1 MLSQAQRTAILELS
15 AKGVSKREIAQVLRL
30 SRPTVR
36 KVLRENSTN
45 VPEIQRAEKAEPYRE
60 QILDLLISCKGNL
73 VRVHEEL
80 VAGGAA
86 LSYPALTAFCR
97 RQGIGQ
103 TPAVPAG
110 QYHFEPGV
118 EMQHDTSPHEVEVGG
133 RKYKA
138 QTASAVLCYSRML
151 FFQIN
156 PTFQRFDCK
165 VFLTDAL
172 RYMGGAPERVMIDNT
187 HVVVLR
193 GTGREMIPVPEM
205 EAFGERFGFR
215 FVAHERG
222 DANRSARVER
232 PFSFIENNF
241 LAGRTFASWADLNQQ
256 ARQWCDRVNST
267 YKKHIRGVPRE
278 LFAVERM
285 HLKPL
290 PAWIPEVYRLH
301 QRTVDVEGYVSVN
314 SIRYSVPAAWIGH
327 RVEVRETRD
336 KIEIEMDA
344 RHIVTHARAVTPLSQ
359 RITLAAHRPPRGE
372 GVKRSDPHPEEKAI
386 VEAAPETALYVAAL
400 KQKSRKVVALALR
413 QLLRLLR
420 EYPREPFLAAVQ
432 EAARYGLYDLDRL
445 ERMILRRV
453 ARDYFLLLDP
463 DTDSHAEELEQL
475 LKNLKL
481 RRMLGVYDE
490 QLRAAEKAQASYS
503 EFVAGLLRAQWH
515 DRQESALEWRIRR
528 ANLPERWSL
537 ESFPWSRQPGVNR
550 KQMRAFAELDFVAQ
564 HENLVLVGPTGVGKT
579 GLASGLLLKALE
591 NGHRCQ
597 FIRAQDLFD
606 EMYASLADRSTRR
619 LLNRL
624 ARLDVLLIDEFGYL
638 NLKPE
643 QSNTFFKLMEE
654 RYHRHSTII
663 TTNLVYDVW
672 HNFLGNKPMGRR
684 TAEPRAA
691 LLPHRDHQWP
701 FATRSPR

>member
-15 AKGVSKREIAQVLRL
+15 AKGVSKHEIAHVLRL
-30 SRPTVR
+30 SRLTVR
-36 KVLRENSTN
+36 KVLGSNSTN

-60 QILDLLISCKGNL
+60 QILDLLTSCKGNL

-86 LSYPALTAFCR
+86 LSYPALTGFCR

-103 TPAVPAG
+103 TPLVPAG

-118 EMQHDTSPHEVEVGG
+118 EMQHDTSPHTVEVGG

-172 RYMGGAPERVMIDNT
+172 RNTGGVVERVMIDNT

-205 EAFGERFGFR
+205 EAFAERFGFR
-215 FVAHERG
+215 FVAHQIG

-241 LAGRTFASWADLNQQ
+241 LVGRTFTSWEDLNNQ
-256 ARQWCDRVNST
+256 ARQWCDKVNST
-267 YKKHIRGVPRE
+267 YKKHIRAVPRE

-314 SIRYSVPAAWIGH
+314 SIRYSVPVAWIGH

-359 RITLAAHRPPRGE
+359 RVTLAAHRPPRGE

-420 EYPREPFLAAVQ
+420 EYPREPFLAAVR

-453 ARDYFLLLDP
+453 ARDYFLLLEP
-463 DTDSHAEELEQL
+463 DTDSH
-475 LKNLKL
+475 
-481 RRMLGVYDE
+481 D
-490 QLRAAEKAQASYS
+490 
-503 EFVAGLLRAQWH
+503 
-515 DRQESALEWRIRR
+515 
-528 ANLPERWSL
+528 
-537 ESFPWSRQPGVNR
+537 
-550 KQMRAFAELDFVAQ
+550 
-564 HENLVLVGPTGVGKT
+564 
-579 GLASGLLLKALE
+579 
-591 NGHRCQ
+591 
-597 FIRAQDLFD
+597 
-606 EMYASLADRSTRR
+606 
-619 LLNRL
+619 
-624 ARLDVLLIDEFGYL
+624 
-638 NLKPE
+638 
-643 QSNTFFKLMEE
+643 
-654 RYHRHSTII
+654 
-663 TTNLVYDVW
+663 
-672 HNFLGNKPMGRR
+672 
-684 TAEPRAA
+684 
-691 LLPHRDHQWP
+691 
-701 FATRSPR
+701 

>member
-15 AKGVSKREIAQVLRL
+15 AKGVSKHEIAHVLRL
-30 SRPTVR
+30 SRLTVR
-36 KVLRENSTN
+36 KVLRSNSAN

-60 QILDLLISCKGNL
+60 QILDLLTSCKGNL

-80 VAGGAA
+80 VASGAA
-86 LSYPALTAFCR
+86 LSYQALTGFCR

-103 TPAVPAG
+103 MPIVPAG
-110 QYHFEPGV
+110 QYPFEPGV
-118 EMQHDTSPHEVEVGG
+118 EMQHDTSPHTVEVGG

-172 RYMGGAPERVMIDNT
+172 RHAGGAPERVMIDNT

-205 EAFGERFGFR
+205 EAFAERFGFR
-215 FVAHERG
+215 FVAHQIG
-222 DANRSARVER
+222 NANRSARVER

-241 LAGRTFASWADLNQQ
+241 LAGRTFTSWTDLNQQ
-256 ARQWCDRVNST
+256 ARQWCDKVNST
-267 YKKHIRGVPRE
+267 YKKHIRAIPRE
-278 LFAVERM
+278 LFAVERR

-314 SIRYSVPAAWIGH
+314 SIRYSVPVAWIGH

-344 RHIVTHARAVTPLSQ
+344 RHIVTHVRAVTPLSQ
-359 RITLAAHRPPRGE
+359 RVTLAAHRPPRGE

-400 KQKSRKVVALALR
+400 KQKGRKVVALALR

-420 EYPREPFLAAVQ
+420 EYPREPFLAAVR
-432 EAARYGLYDLDRL
+432 EATQYGLYDLDRL

-463 DTDSHAEELEQL
+463 ESDSH
-475 LKNLKL
+475 
-481 RRMLGVYDE
+481 D
-490 QLRAAEKAQASYS
+490 
-503 EFVAGLLRAQWH
+503 
-515 DRQESALEWRIRR
+515 
-528 ANLPERWSL
+528 
-537 ESFPWSRQPGVNR
+537 
-550 KQMRAFAELDFVAQ
+550 
-564 HENLVLVGPTGVGKT
+564 
-579 GLASGLLLKALE
+579 
-591 NGHRCQ
+591 
-597 FIRAQDLFD
+597 
-606 EMYASLADRSTRR
+606 
-619 LLNRL
+619 
-624 ARLDVLLIDEFGYL
+624 
-638 NLKPE
+638 
-643 QSNTFFKLMEE
+643 
-654 RYHRHSTII
+654 
-663 TTNLVYDVW
+663 
-672 HNFLGNKPMGRR
+672 
-684 TAEPRAA
+684 
-691 LLPHRDHQWP
+691 
-701 FATRSPR
+701 